1 MLTPAKPVFM
11 DDDPHIEQRQIE
23 EAKKDP
29 RFFEPLYKKYYERIL
44 RFVYKR
50 MENLEDTREITSNVF
65 IKALTNIQKFQHRGF
80 PFSSWLYRIALNEIA
95 QFYRDA
101 KKMRVISIDTFGI
114 SRVADETGKD
124 SELLSPVLAKAMQ
137 HLNED
142 EVLLLELRFFE
153 DKAFAEVG
161 AILNIT
167 ENNAK
172 VKTYRVLDKLREIFN
187 KLND

>member
-1 MLTPAKPVFM
+1 ME
-11 DDDPHIEQRQIE
+11 DDPHIEQRQIE
-23 EAKKDP
+23 EAQKDP

-50 MENLEDTREITSNVF
+50 MENLDDTREITSCVF
-65 IKALTNIQKFQHRGF
+65 VKALTSLKKYKHLGF

-101 KKMRVISIDTFGI
+101 KKMRVISIDTYGI
-114 SRVADETGKD
+114 SRVADETVKNG
-124 SELLSPVLAKAMQ
+124 EHLSPVLAKAMQ
-137 HLNED
+137 HLNEE

-161 AILNIT
+161 AILEIT

-172 VKTYRVLDKLREIFN
+172 VRTYRVLDKLREIFT

>member
-1 MLTPAKPVFM
+1 M
-11 DDDPHIEQRQIE
+11 DDDPQLEARLIE

-29 RFFEPLYKKYYERIL
+29 QRFEPLYKKYYERIL

-50 MENLEDTREITSNVF
+50 MESLDDTREITSGVF
-65 IKALTNIQKFQHRGF
+65 IKALTNIGKYKDRGH

-101 KKMRVISIDTFGI
+101 KKLRVVSIDSFGAN
-114 SRVADETGKD
+114 RLADETGKNGND
-124 SELLSPVLAKAMQ
+124 LSPVLARAME
-137 HLNED
+137 HLEVD

-153 DKAFAEVG
+153 NKAFAEVG
-161 AILNIT
+161 AILDIT

-172 VKTYRVLDKLREIFN
+172 VKTYRVLDKLREIFK

>member
-1 MLTPAKPVFM
+1 ME
-11 DDDPHIEQRQIE
+11 DEPHIEQQQIE
-23 EAKKDP
+23 AAKQDP
-29 RFFEPLYKKYYERIL
+29 QRFEPLYKKYYERIL

-50 MENLEDTREITSNVF
+50 MENLDDTKEITSNVF
-65 IKALTNIQKFQHRGF
+65 TKALLNIKKFQHKGF

-101 KKMRVISIDTFGI
+101 NKLRVISIDTFGV
-114 SRVADETGKD
+114 SRVADETGKNNED
-124 SELLSPVLAKAMQ
+124 LNPVLAKAMQ
-137 HLNED
+137 QLSEE
-142 EVLLLELRFFE
+142 EVLLLELRLYE

-161 AILNIT
+161 AILDIT

-172 VKTYRVLDKLREIFN
+172 VKTYRVIDKLREIFN

>member
-1 MLTPAKPVFM
+1 M
-11 DDDPHIEQRQIE
+11 DDDPQLEEQQIE

-29 RFFEPLYKKYYERIL
+29 RLFEPLYKKYYERIL

-50 MENLEDTREITSNVF
+50 MENLDDTREITAGVF
-65 IKALTNIQKFQHRGF
+65 TKALMNIKKFRHRGF

-101 KKMRVISIDTFGI
+101 NKMRVISIDTYGI
-114 SRVADETGKD
+114 GRVADETGKSGD
-124 SELLSPVLAKAMQ
+124 SLSPLLAKALQ
-137 HLNED
+137 HLD
-142 EVLLLELRFFE
+142 EEEVTLLELRFFE
-153 DKAFAEVG
+153 DKAFAEIG

-172 VKTYRVLDKLREIFN
+172 VRTYRVLDKLRGIFN

>member
-1 MLTPAKPVFM
+1 ME
-11 DDDPHIEQRQIE
+11 DDPHIEQKQIE
-23 EAKKDP
+23 EAKKNP
-29 RFFEPLYKKYYERIL
+29 QGFEPLYKKYYERIL

-50 MENLEDTREITSNVF
+50 MENLDDTREITSSVF
-65 IKALTNIQKFQHRGF
+65 VKALNNIGKYTHRGH

-101 KKMRVISIDTFGI
+101 NKMRVISIDTYGI
-114 SRVADETGKD
+114 SRVADETEKGMD
-124 SELLSPVLAKAMQ
+124 LNPVLAKAMQ
-137 HLNED
+137 HLSEE

-161 AILNIT
+161 AILYIT

-172 VKTYRVLDKLREIFN
+172 VKTYRVIDKLRDIFK

>member
-1 MLTPAKPVFM
+1 ME
-11 DDDPHIEQRQIE
+11 DDPHIEKQQIE
-23 EAKKDP
+23 EAKKNP
-29 RFFEPLYKKYYERIL
+29 QGFEPLYKKYYERIL

-50 MENLEDTREITSNVF
+50 MENLDDTREITSGVF
-65 IKALTNIQKFQHRGF
+65 VKALSNIGKYTHRGH

-101 KKMRVISIDTFGI
+101 NKMRVISIDTFGV
-114 SRVADETGKD
+114 SRLADETEKNRD
-124 SELLSPVLAKAMQ
+124 LKPILAKAMQ
-137 HLNED
+137 HLSEE

-153 DKAFAEVG
+153 DKDFAEVG
-161 AILNIT
+161 TILDIT

-172 VKTYRVLDKLREIFN
+172 VKTYRVIDKLREIFK

>member
-1 MLTPAKPVFM
+1 MEE
-11 DDDPHIEQRQIE
+11 DPHLEEKQIE
-23 EAKKDP
+23 EAKKNP
-29 RFFEPLYKKYYERIL
+29 QSFEPLYKKYYERIL
-44 RFVYKR
+44 LFVYKR
-50 MENLEDTREITSNVF
+50 MENLDDTREITSSVF
-65 IKALTNIQKFQHRGF
+65 IKALSNIGKYTHRGH
-80 PFSSWLYRIALNEIA
+80 PFSSWLYRIALNEIT

-101 KKMRVISIDTFGI
+101 NKMRVISIDTYGI

-124 SELLSPVLAKAMQ
+124 RDLNPVLAKAMQ
-137 HLNED
+137 HLSEE

-161 AILNIT
+161 AILDIT

-172 VKTYRVLDKLREIFN
+172 VKTYRVIDKLREIFK

>member
-1 MLTPAKPVFM
+1 ME
-11 DDDPHIEQRQIE
+11 DDPHIEEKQIE

-29 RFFEPLYKKYYERIL
+29 QGFGPLYKKYYERIL

-50 MENLEDTREITSNVF
+50 MENLDDTREITQGVF
-65 IKALTNIQKFQHRGF
+65 VKALGNIGKYTHRGH

-101 KKMRVISIDTFGI
+101 NKMRVISIDTFGI
-114 SRVADETGKD
+114 NRLAGETEKD
-124 SELLSPVLAKAMQ
+124 RDLSPILAKAMQ
-137 HLNED
+137 HLNEE

-153 DKAFAEVG
+153 DRAFAEVG
-161 AILNIT
+161 AILEIT

-172 VKTYRVLDKLREIFN
+172 VKTYRVIDKLREIFN

>member
-1 MLTPAKPVFM
+1 M
-11 DDDPHIEQRQIE
+11 DDDPHIEEARIIE

-29 RFFEPLYKKYYERIL
+29 KRFEPLYKKYYERIL

-50 MENLEDTREITSNVF
+50 MENLDDTREITQGVF
-65 IKALTNIQKFQHRGF
+65 IKALTNIGKYTHRGY

-101 KKMRVISIDTFGI
+101 NKMRVVSIEALGI
-114 SRVADETGKD
+114 HRLADETGKNGP
-124 SELLSPVLAKAMQ
+124 SLGPVLAKAMQ
-137 HLNED
+137 QLSED
-142 EVLLLELRFFE
+142 EVQLLELRFFE

-161 AILNIT
+161 AILDIT

-172 VKTYRVLDKLREIFN
+172 VRTYRVLDKLREIFK
-187 KLND
+187 KLNDQ